1 MFKLIKN
8 EMLKL
13 HARKSIYMF
22 IGFLIALEVASVF
35 AIRSWLPIKE
45 RFASYVSFTNMTFG
59 MVAGLVTIFGIV
71 IATRIISDEFQK
83 GTIKQLLIRPRKR
96 ITILFSKYITTI
108 LTVIFVCFIS
118 LVISILIGLIFFGG
132 EKEDLTIRM
141 LLKIVTY
148 KTLPILFHTTF
159 AFFLANV
166 FRKSVLPLIITLVI
180 FFLEGSINYIL
191 FKNFKEVAQFS
202 VFSHLNLEMYDSNVL
217 ISDGTTPLFT
227 NFNFTTSLI
236 YIILH
241 FAILLIVS
249 STLFQ
254 KRDVL

>member
-1 MFKLIKN
+1 MFKLVKN

-22 IGFLIALEVASVF
+22 IGFLVALEIVSVF
-35 AIRSWLPIKE
+35 AIRSWLPMKE
-45 RFASYVSFTNMTFG
+45 RFASYLSFTNMTFA
-59 MVAGLVTIFGIV
+59 MVAFLVTIFGIAL
-71 IATRIISDEFQK
+71 ATRIISDEFQK

-108 LTVIFVCFIS
+108 LAMIVVCIIS
-118 LVISILIGLIFFGG
+118 LVASMLIGFVFFGG

-148 KTLPILFHTTF
+148 KTLPILFYTTF

-166 FRKSVLPLIITLVI
+166 FRKSVLPLIITLVT
-180 FFLEGSINYIL
+180 FFLQGPINNIL
-191 FKNFKEVAQFS
+191 LKTFEEMTKFS
-202 VFSHLNLEMYDSNVL
+202 VFSYLNLEMYDSNVL
-217 ISDGTTPLFT
+217 ISGGTKPLFT
-227 NFNFTTSLI
+227 DFNFTTSLI
-236 YIILH
+236 FVITH
-241 FAILLIVS
+241 FAVLLIVS

>member
-1 MFKLIKN
+1 MFKLVKN

-13 HARKSIYMF
+13 HARKSIYML
-22 IGFLIALEVASVF
+22 IGLIIALEVVAVF
-35 AIRSWLPIKE
+35 AIKSWLPLKE
-45 RFASYVSFTNMTFG
+45 RFASYLSFTNMTFE
-59 MVAGLVTIFGIV
+59 MVAGLVTIFGIAL
-71 IATRIISDEFQK
+71 ATRIISDEFQK

-108 LTVIFVCFIS
+108 LAVIFVCFIS
-118 LVISILIGLIFFGG
+118 LVVSMIIGLIIFGG
-132 EKEDLTIRM
+132 EKEDLTLKM

-148 KTLPILFHTTF
+148 KTLPILFYTTF
-159 AFFLANV
+159 SFFLANV

-180 FFLEGSINYIL
+180 FLTQGLINNLL
-191 FKNFKEVAQFS
+191 FKMFKEVAQFS

-217 ISDGTTPLFT
+217 INGGTNPLFT

-236 YIILH
+236 FVIIHL
-241 FAILLIVS
+241 ALLLIVS
-249 STLFQ
+249 SALFQ

>member
-1 MFKLIKN
+1 MFKLVKN
-8 EMLKL
+8 EILKL
-13 HARKSIYMF
+13 HARKGTYMF
-22 IGFLIALEVASVF
+22 IGFLVALEIVSVF

-45 RFASYVSFTNMTFG
+45 RFASYLSFTNMTFE
-59 MVAGLVTIFGIV
+59 MVTTLVTIFGIAL
-71 IATRIISDEFQK
+71 ATRIISEEFQK

-108 LTVIFVCFIS
+108 LTVIFSCFIS
-118 LVISILIGLIFFGG
+118 LVVSMLIGFIIFGG
-132 EKEDLTIRM
+132 EKEDLTIGM

-148 KTLPILFHTTF
+148 KTLPILFYTTF
-159 AFFLANV
+159 SFFLANI

-180 FFLEGSINYIL
+180 LFSQSLINNIL
-191 FKNFKEVAQFS
+191 FKTFKEVAQFS

-217 ISDGTTPLFT
+217 VNGGAKPLFT
-227 NFNFTTSLI
+227 DFNFTTSLI
-236 YIILH
+236 FVIIH
-241 FAILLIVS
+241 FGVLLIVS